1 MKQTAQLMYQTA
13 LFESGFL
20 LNNPK
25 DFTSRIYDSVK
36 SSLDISPEAII
47 EEEDDTEEV
56 EAESETK
63 EAASTSKAEADDVND
78 DADAKD
84 EL

>member
-20 LNNPK
+20 LNDPK
-25 DFTSRIYDSVK
+25 DFASRIYDSVK
-36 SSLDISPEAII
+36 SSLDISPEATV
-47 EEEDDTEEV
+47 EEEDDIEEV
-56 EAESETK
+56 EAESESK
-63 EAASTSKAEADDVND
+63 EDASSSKPEAGAVND
-78 DADAKD
+78 DADVKD

>member
-20 LNNPK
+20 LDDPK

-36 SSLDISPEAII
+36 SSLDISPEATV
-47 EEEDDTEEV
+47 EEEEDTEEV
-56 EAESETK
+56 ESDAK
-63 EAASTSKAEADDVND
+63 EDASTSKAEADAVND
-78 DADAKD
+78 DADDVKD

>member
-1 MKQTAQLMYQTA
+1 MYQTA

-20 LNNPK
+20 LDDPK

-36 SSLDISPEAII
+36 SSLDISPDATV
-47 EEEDDTEEV
+47 EEEDETEA
-56 EAESETK
+56 EAESEAK
-63 EAASTSKAEADDVND
+63 EDSPKPEVDNDVDDV
-78 DADAKD
+78 KD

>member
-20 LNNPK
+20 LNDPK
-25 DFTSRIYDSVK
+25 DFASRIYDSVK
-36 SSLDISPEAII
+36 SSLDISPEATV
-47 EEEDDTEEV
+47 EEEDETEV
-56 EAESETK
+56 EADSEAK
-63 EAASTSKAEADDVND
+63 DEATTSKP
-78 DADAKD
+78 DADAANDDGKD